1 MGVALRSCL
10 SAVVLSVLA
19 ACGGGGGG
27 GSTPNP
33 GNNPGTGGTFTAGV
47 FAPRADFAGQCISPR
62 AGTNDR
68 AGSAFTEKMFLRS
81 WTNELYLW
89 YNEITPD
96 PNPNTTAGD
105 VLDYFD
111 VLKTT

>member
-1 MGVALRSCL
+1 MGIALRSGL
-10 SAVVLSVLA
+10 AAVVLCGLA

-27 GSTPNP
+27 GGSTTNP

-62 AGTNDR
+62 AGTNDH

-105 VLDYFD
+105 VLDYF
-111 VLKTT
+111 